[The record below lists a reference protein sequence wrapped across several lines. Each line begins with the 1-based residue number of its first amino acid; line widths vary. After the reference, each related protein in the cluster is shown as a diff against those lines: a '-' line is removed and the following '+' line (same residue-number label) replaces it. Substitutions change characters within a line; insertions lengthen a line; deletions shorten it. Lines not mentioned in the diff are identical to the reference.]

1 MGNLLAN
8 LLSKRVISAEDD
20 MFFFSGRLVMH
31 AYMYV
36 GFLSLIDLMRYKA
49 IIQELDTL
57 QDSMYTRC
65 NYPFLPCTRYIYYFD

>member
-1 MGNLLAN
+1 
-8 LLSKRVISAEDD
+8 
-20 MFFFSGRLVMH
+20 MH